1 MADTKPNS
9 PGHDSKGHSTMSG
22 KGGGAPGKGGKGG
35 GGSGGSATAAP
46 VKVGSRGWRDAWPL
60 PALIVGVALLGWG
73 LSKWAGQKPGP
84 DFPGAMASVQTL
96 INEAKYEEAL
106 AMLNDPI
113 ARHLSDPVVT
123 EEIREQYHLL
133 SADALAFA
141 QKSRGLNVAAN
152 HQQIVDLYL
161 SARQRYH
168 ATLDGRRT
176 VNLAESFLALG
187 RVDEAMQEIKAI
199 PDALSAERRV
209 LLRRIIDHRVTVQGA
224 GATDE
229 NLMDT
234 LSRFRDDPSASEQD
248 RAWAVARQTRMRLD
262 SGFPEESVRRL
273 LPEIQRLE
281 SRLSPEAGEL
291 LLLLGRAYF
300 EMGDATTAEE
310 HLKRAEQALPES
322 AESLAEAKVLLGRI
336 AQSHSDLESAKDHF
350 TLVTTRFARA
360 PITVRA
366 WLGLGEV
373 EADLGDEQR
382 SIEAYE
388 RAVETVRAGWVKA
401 GAAGTP
407 AASSEPA
414 VPPAPPG
421 VGEAESARD
430 ATNPARKLAIELDA
444 SLGQRFRDRLQK
456 GQFEAASKYAA
467 LAERLFPADRAP
479 PEVPLRLAE
488 ISRAA
493 AESLI
498 PLSARGLEGGD
509 AGPPDLSQID
519 PVSREEAKRRFYES
533 AMAYQ
538 RHAKAA
544 LISDPD
550 ASAESLWLSADC
562 YDLAGEQD
570 RAVDGFVQYIQTQQQ
585 GPRRLI
591 AQYRL
596 ARTLQSMGQYKKAI
610 PLLED
615 IIENAPVSDEAAMSL
630 IPLAQCYLLASG
642 DADAPQAEAR
652 LLQIVEGKQ
661 FEPTA
666 RQFRLAVIELG
677 RMYRRIGDYPKAIER
692 LTEAVARYPDLEK
705 DAAIQSALADS
716 YRLSA
721 ATIAEQ
727 LKNAMPQNERTRLT
741 RLQRERLE
749 AALDLYDRVRGLL
762 EALDPRRTSELEK
775 LTLRNAMFYRGDCA
789 YDLGEFYSE
798 DKEKSRGYYQQAIR
812 SYDAA
817 AQRYADDP
825 SSLAAMMQIVSAYAA
840 LGRWTEAQTA
850 QNRAK
855 ARLKELPP
863 EAWANASGPMD
874 KQHWERWLES
884 SVKLDKL
891 ASQEQGEA
899 TPSP

>member
-1 MADTKPNS
+1 MADPRPNA
-9 PGHDSKGHSTMSG
+9 HDSKGHSTVSG
-22 KGGGAPGKGGKGG
+22 RGGAAPAKGSDKAG
-35 GGSGGSATAAP
+35 AEAP
-46 VKVGSRGWRDAWPL
+46 KTGSRGWRDAWPL
-60 PALIVGVALLGWG
+60 PVLILGVALLGWG
-73 LSKWAGQKPGP
+73 LSKWANQAPGP
-84 DFPGAMASVQTL
+84 DFPGAMDSVRRL
-96 INEAKYEEAL
+96 IDEAKYEEAL
-106 AMLNDPI
+106 AKLNDPI
-113 ARHLSDPVVT
+113 ARYLSDPAVT
-123 EEIREQYHLL
+123 DDIRRDFHLF
-133 SADALAFA
+133 SADALAYA
-141 QKSRGLNVAAN
+141 QKARGLNVAAN
-152 HQQIVDLYL
+152 HQQVVDLYL
-161 SARQRYH
+161 GARQRFH
-168 ATLDGRRT
+168 AVLDGRRT

-187 RVDEAMQEIKAI
+187 RADEAMQEIKLI
-199 PDALSAERRV
+199 PDALASDRRA
-209 LLRRIIDHRVTVQGA
+209 LLRRVIDHRVKASGGA
-224 GATDE
+224 ALDE

-262 SGFPEESVRRL
+262 AGFPEESVRRL

-300 EMGDATTAEE
+300 EMGDTAAAKE
-310 HLKRAEQALPES
+310 HLGRAERALPES

-336 AQSHSDLESAKDHF
+336 AQSHSELESAKDHF
-350 TLVTTRFARA
+350 TLVTTRFAKA

-388 RAVETVRAGWVKA
+388 KAVDSVRAGWMKA
-401 GAAGTP
+401 GASDP
-407 AASSEPA
+407 AA
-414 VPPAPPG
+414 APG
-421 VGEAESARD
+421 SVSD
-430 ATNPARKLAIELDA
+430 ADASMSPARKLAIELDA

-456 GQFEAASKYAA
+456 GQFETAAKYAA

-498 PLSARGLEGGD
+498 PPGARGAES
-509 AGPPDLSQID
+509 PPDLSQID
-519 PVSREEAKRRFYES
+519 PVSREEAKRRFYEA

-544 LISDPD
+544 LIADPE

-596 ARTLQSMGQYKKAI
+596 ARSLQSMGQYKKAI
-610 PLLED
+610 PLFED
-615 IIENAPVSDEAAMSL
+615 IVENAPLSDEASMSL

-642 DADAPQAEAR
+642 DADAPKAEAR

-705 DAAIQSALADS
+705 DPAIQSALADS

-721 ATIAEQ
+721 GVIGAQ
-727 LKNAMPQNERTRLT
+727 LNNAMPQNERTRLT
-741 RLQRERLE
+741 RLKRERLE
-749 AALDLYDRVRGLL
+749 AALDLYDRVRELL
-762 EALDPRRTSELEK
+762 EAQDPRRASELEK
-775 LTLRNAMFYRGDCA
+775 ITLRNAMFYRGDCA
-789 YDLGEFYSE
+789 FDLGEFHGE

-812 SYDAA
+812 AYDAA

-874 KQHWERWLES
+874 KQHWERWLDS

-891 ASQEQGEA
+891 ASQEQQARDA
-899 TPSP
+899 TPE